1 MQNTVESTLYTDI
14 DRKELSVVAKKRIK
28 RELETEAQRKA
39 KTADM
44 LASIPEEHEHAEELR
59 KLVESEWHVGMLE
72 MNSGNG
78 RFATEWNPDIDSN
91 GNAIEQARFAQ
102 ANDTKEH
109 DRCGLAEELT
119 DHEAETNLESLN
131 PSELVDHAYTVE
143 VPKAIGRD
151 SDGNLILSKTDT
163 ELVSY
168 SPYSIWDTIAQKGA
182 LIVRISAQW
191 KNGFRSAEWEKYS
204 KRRAKIAHNALVG
217 RIGTIA
223 QDDKKLTTA
232 EMRRAKRLA
241 KMQARHGGLAKIG
254 FNAFS

>member
-1 MQNTVESTLYTDI
+1 MENTVESTLYTDI
-14 DRKELSVVAKKRIK
+14 DRSELSVVAKKRIK

-44 LASIPEEHEHAEELR
+44 LASIPDEHEHAEELR
-59 KLVESEWHVGMLE
+59 KIVESEWHVAMLE

-78 RFATEWNPDIDSN
+78 RYATEWNPDIDAN
-91 GNAIEQARFAQ
+91 GQTIPQAHYAN
-102 ANDTKEH
+102 ANDSHEH
-109 DRCGLAEELT
+109 DRCGLAEEMT
-119 DHEAETNLESLN
+119 DHESESNIESLN

-151 SDGNLILSKTDT
+151 TDGNLILSDSES

-168 SPYSIWDTIAQKGA
+168 SPYSIWDTIASKGA
-182 LIVRISAQW
+182 LIVRRSAQW
-191 KNGFRSAEWEKYS
+191 KNGFRSAEWNKYS
-204 KRRAKIAHNALVG
+204 KRRAKTAHNALVG

-254 FNAFS
+254 YNAFS